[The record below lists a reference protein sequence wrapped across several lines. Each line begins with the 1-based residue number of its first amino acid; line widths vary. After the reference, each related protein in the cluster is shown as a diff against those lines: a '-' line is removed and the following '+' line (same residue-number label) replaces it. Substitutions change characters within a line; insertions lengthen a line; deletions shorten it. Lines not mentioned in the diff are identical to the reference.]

1 MSEFLVDADVLVNAR
16 FGTSQLTET
25 VSALKMLRQPS
36 QPWYRAW
43 RDLHLP
49 GWQAELAAHPLG
61 TAVLDASFGPRW
73 TADFLT
79 VPPLAPDL
87 TFEEEIAPLAALSD
101 DHIRA
106 DLLVTRSP
114 DESNFAGTIRNARVR
129 VDPGTT
135 RSGRL
140 QPGSGSADSFRP
152 DGTHSPSDLSAAG
165 PPSPDDLHALPRSV
179 AEGHNLAAEVA
190 GLLRWIWTT
199 TIEPD
204 WPRRYRVLQ
213 ADIVS
218 RTSSL
223 STRGWSGVLEGLGPD
238 IRWLGDGRLQVN
250 RTNFPPTDVRGHD
263 LMFIATHAVRPSVT
277 WRLPHQFAITYPVSG
292 IFAAVQPLAEPLVR
306 LLGRN
311 RARILVEAATPV
323 STTSLVAT
331 TGLSLA
337 GVADHLRVLSDAG
350 LLHRRRSGRQVL
362 YWQTTTGRD
371 ITAGQPD

>member
-61 TAVLDASFGPRW
+61 AAVLDASFGPRW
-73 TADFLT
+73 TSDFLT

-114 DESNFAGTIRNARVR
+114 DESNFAGTTRNARVSPDAGAVR
-129 VDPGTT
+129 D
-135 RSGRL
+135 
-140 QPGSGSADSFRP
+140 ARP
-152 DGTHSPSDLSAAG
+152 PAAL
-165 PPSPDDLHALPRSV
+165 SPDDLRALPPLV
-179 AEGHNLAAEVA
+179 AQGHNLAAEVA

-223 STRGWSGVLEGLGPD
+223 SARGWSGVLEGLGPD

-263 LMFIATHAVRPSVT
+263 LMFIATHALRSSIT
-277 WRLPHQFAITYPVSG
+277 WRLPDQFAISYPVSG

-337 GVADHLRVLSDAG
+337 SVADHLRVLSDAG

-371 ITAGQPD
+371 ISTGQPD

>member
-61 TAVLDASFGPRW
+61 AAILDASFGPRW

-87 TFEEEIAPLAALSD
+87 TFEEEIAALAALPD

-114 DESNFAGTIRNARVR
+114 DESNFAGTAHRARMAA
-129 VDPGTT
+129 DPGSSH
-135 RSGRL
+135 RADQSSGITDER
-140 QPGSGSADSFRP
+140 RI
-152 DGTHSPSDLSAAG
+152 
-165 PPSPDDLHALPRSV
+165 PSPEDLRALPRVV

-223 STRGWSGVLEGLGPD
+223 SARGWSGVLEGLGPE

-263 LMFIATHAVRPSVT
+263 LMFIATHALRSSVT
-277 WRLPHQFAITYPVSG
+277 WRLPDQFAISYPVTG

-337 GVADHLRVLSDAG
+337 SVADHLRVLSDAG

-371 ITAGQPD
+371 ITTGQPN

>member
-1 MSEFLVDADVLVNAR
+1 LSEFLVDADVLANAR

-49 GWQAELAAHPLG
+49 GWSAQLAARPLG
-61 TAVLDASFGPRW
+61 AAVIDAAFGPRW

-87 TFEEEIAPLAALSD
+87 SFEQEIVPLTALSD
-101 DHIRA
+101 DEIRA

-114 DESNFAGTIRNARVR
+114 SRRTRPTI
-129 VDPGTT
+129 
-135 RSGRL
+135 
-140 QPGSGSADSFRP
+140 AD
-152 DGTHSPSDLSAAG
+152 
-165 PPSPDDLHALPRSV
+165 DDAPALPPLI
-179 AEGHNLAAEVA
+179 AEGHDLAAEVA
-190 GLLRWIWTT
+190 GLLRWIWTET
-199 TIEPD
+199 VEPD

-223 STRGWSGVLEGLGPD
+223 SERGWAGVLRGLGPD
-238 IRWLGDGRLQVN
+238 IRWLGDGRMQVN
-250 RTNFPPTDVRGHD
+250 RADFPPTDVRGHD
-263 LMFIATHAVRPSVT
+263 LMFIATHSLRPRIT
-277 WRLPHQFAITYPVSG
+277 WRLPDQFAIVYPVTG
-292 IFAAVQPLAEPLVR
+292 IFATAQPLAEPLVR

-311 RARILVEAATPV
+311 RARILVEAAAPI
-323 STTSLVAT
+323 STTALVAT

-337 GVADHLRVLSDAG
+337 SVADHLRVLSDAG

-362 YWQTTTGRD
+362 YWQTATGRGV
-371 ITAGQPD
+371 TLGQQA

>member
-1 MSEFLVDADVLVNAR
+1 MSEFLVDADVLVSAR

-36 QPWYRAW
+36 QPWYRDW

-49 GWQAELAAHPLG
+49 GWQTELAAHPLG
-61 TAVLDASFGPRW
+61 AAVLDAAFGPRW

-87 TFEEEIAPLAALSD
+87 TFEEEIAPLAALPD

-114 DESNFAGTIRNARVR
+114 DESSFAGTIRNARVPAEPSTTN
-129 VDPGTT
+129 DPRPGAGA
-135 RSGRL
+135 R
-140 QPGSGSADSFRP
+140 PAGSGSTD
-152 DGTHSPSDLSAAG
+152 PSRSARDVPASQD
-165 PPSPDDLHALPRSV
+165 PSLLPRLV
-179 AEGHNLAAEVA
+179 AEGHDLAAEVV

-199 TIEPD
+199 TIAPD

-223 STRGWSGVLEGLGPD
+223 SARGWSGVLEGLGPD

-263 LMFIATHAVRPSVT
+263 LMFIATHALRSSVT
-277 WRLPHQFAITYPVSG
+277 WRLPDQFAINYPVSG

-337 GVADHLRVLSDAG
+337 SVADHLRVLSDAG

-371 ITAGQPD
+371 ITTGQPN

>member
-49 GWQAELAAHPLG
+49 GWHAELAAHPLG
-61 TAVLDASFGPRW
+61 AAVLDASFGPRW

-87 TFEEEIAPLAALSD
+87 TFEEEIAPLAALPD
-101 DHIRA
+101 NQIRA
-106 DLLVTRSP
+106 DLLVTLSP
-114 DESNFAGTIRNARVR
+114 SESSFAGRVHRARFSL
-129 VDPGTT
+129 DAGTDAAD
-135 RSGRL
+135 RSHPDSSPTDNSHRT
-140 QPGSGSADSFRP
+140 PSVSEADRI
-152 DGTHSPSDLSAAG
+152 
-165 PPSPDDLHALPRSV
+165 PSPDDLRALSPLV

-190 GLLRWIWTT
+190 GLLGWIWTT

-263 LMFIATHAVRPSVT
+263 LMFIATHSLRSSVT
-277 WRLPHQFAITYPVSG
+277 WRLPDQFAITYPVSG

-311 RARILVEAATPV
+311 RARILVEAAAPV

-331 TGLSLA
+331 TGVSLA

-362 YWQTTTGRD
+362 YWQTKTGQ
-371 ITAGQPD
+371 AVALGQDT

>member
-43 RDLHLP
+43 RDQHLP
-49 GWQAELAAHPLG
+49 EWQAQLAAHPLG
-61 TAVLDASFGPRW
+61 AAILDAAFGPRW

-87 TFEEEIAPLAALSD
+87 TFAEEIASLAALTD
-101 DHIRA
+101 DRIRA

-114 DESNFAGTIRNARVR
+114 SKASFAGTKPRPLSS
-129 VDPGTT
+129 PG
-135 RSGRL
+135 
-140 QPGSGSADSFRP
+140 
-152 DGTHSPSDLSAAG
+152 HPSDARSRPAPS
-165 PPSPDDLHALPRSV
+165 PPVLSPDDLRALPTIV
-179 AEGHNLAAEVA
+179 AESHNLAAAVVD
-190 GLLRWIWTT
+190 LLRWIWTT
-199 TIEPD
+199 TVEPD

-223 STRGWSGVLEGLGPD
+223 SARGWSGVLAGLGPD

-250 RTNFPPTDVRGHD
+250 RTDFPPTDVRGHD
-263 LMFIATHAVRPSVT
+263 LMFIATHSLRPSVT
-277 WRLPHQFAITYPVSG
+277 WRLPDQFAITYPVTG

-311 RARILVEAATPV
+311 RARILVEAAAPV

-337 GVADHLRVLSDAG
+337 SVADHLRVLSDAG

-362 YWQTTTGRD
+362 YWQTSTGQA
-371 ITAGQPD
+371 ITSQAD